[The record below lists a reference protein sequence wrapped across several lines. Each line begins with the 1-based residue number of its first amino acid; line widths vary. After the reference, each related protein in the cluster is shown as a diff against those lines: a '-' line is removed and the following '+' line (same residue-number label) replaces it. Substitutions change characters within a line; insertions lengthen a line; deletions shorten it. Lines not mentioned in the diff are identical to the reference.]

1 MIDPILFWNDVA
13 METHRRD
20 FTVAGGGDSFA
31 PGDLTPE
38 VGGPTRVSRA
48 FAMVHV
54 AMYEAYRRA
63 DPNAGLK
70 AYGPLKDTKIDLGL
84 PPVPIDFQ
92 VFAAGAV
99 SGAAVAV
106 LKGLWPRQTAWING
120 RLGAFPGG
128 NPDRDFQAGA
138 DFGHAMGRAVLGLRA
153 DDGSDA
159 RDDMTF
165 SHQTGRHRP
174 DPFSPGQGRLST
186 LWGALPPFCIE
197 PGKPNKPI
205 HDRYIAPFPPLGTPR
220 YLESVRDVKDLGQ
233 AAGGTRS
240 PDQTMAG
247 IYWGY
252 DGPRGLGV
260 PPRLYN
266 QVVRAFVARYGSG
279 NTVADNA
286 RLFALVHAG
295 MADAAIVAWSAK
307 YAFDLW
313 RPVVGIRE
321 HDAGYGPGHG
331 AAKAAP
337 GALLP
342 ESSVYQ
348 DAGWAPLGR
357 PATNTP
363 GQLFRTPDF
372 PAYPS
377 GHATFGAVSLRLTAL
392 FFAEK
397 LNRPV
402 AQVMNDLPIAF
413 VSDEFNG
420 VNVDPRGD
428 IRPLA
433 NRELSLRGAIIE
445 NALSRVYLG
454 VHWRFDGLG
463 AVAPDDL
470 DGPVPT
476 DPSAPVKLADAVE
489 KKLGGVPV
497 GLQIARELFKDCFK
511 PQ

>member
-20 FTVAGGGDSFA
+20 FTVGGTGDSTVQGA
-31 PGDLTPE
+31 LSPE

-54 AMYEAYRRA
+54 AMYEAYRRG
-63 DPNAGLK
+63 DPNSNLK
-70 AYGPLKDTKIDLGL
+70 PYAPLKDVKADLGL
-84 PPVPIDFQ
+84 PPVPVDFDA
-92 VFAAGAV
+92 FAAGAV
-99 SGAAVAV
+99 GGAAVAV
-106 LKGLWPRQTAWING
+106 LKALWPGQTAFVTG

-128 NPDRDFQAGA
+128 LPGRDFQAGV
-138 DFGHAMGRAVLGLRA
+138 DFGHLIGRAMLHLRA
-153 DDGSDA
+153 KDGSDA
-159 RDDMTF
+159 EDDMTF
-165 SHQTGRHRP
+165 SNQVGRHRP

-186 LWGALPPFCIE
+186 QWGALPPFCIDE
-197 PGKPNKPI
+197 AKPQKPI
-205 HDRYIAPFPPLGTPR
+205 HTRYIDPAPALGTPR
-220 YLESVRDVKDLGQ
+220 YLDSVRDVKDLGQ
-233 AAGGTRS
+233 AAGGSRS
-240 PDQTMAG
+240 PDQTLAG

-266 QVVRAFVARYGSG
+266 QFVRAFVARYGSG
-279 NTVADNA
+279 NSVADNA

-331 AAKAAP
+331 AAQARP

-342 ESSVYQ
+342 EASVYQ

-377 GHATFGAVSLRLTAL
+377 GHATFGAVAFRATAL
-392 FFAEK
+392 FFAQK
-397 LNRPV
+397 LGRPTR
-402 AQVMNDLPIAF
+402 QVMNDLPVAF
-413 VSDEFNG
+413 VSDEFNA

-428 IRPLA
+428 IRPFA
-433 NRELSLRGAIIE
+433 NRELSLRAAIVE

-470 DGPVPT
+470 EGSIPP
-476 DPSAPVKLADAVE
+476 DPALPNKLADKVE
-489 KKLGGVPV
+489 KRLGGVGA
-497 GLQIARELFKDCFK
+497 GLQIAAEVFDSCFRTH
-511 PQ
+511 